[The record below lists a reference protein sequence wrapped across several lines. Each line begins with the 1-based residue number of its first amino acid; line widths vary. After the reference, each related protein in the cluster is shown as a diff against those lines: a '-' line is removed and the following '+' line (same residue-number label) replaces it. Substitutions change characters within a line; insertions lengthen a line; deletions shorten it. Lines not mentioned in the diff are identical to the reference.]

1 MEKDIRTIKSI
12 MIIFVF
18 CLIIYLIF
26 ILAEMLIPL
35 ALAIFIAIL
44 LQPILAW
51 LDSKKLPF
59 GLSMIL
65 ITSITV
71 GIIYLV
77 GALVV
82 GTWNELSKE
91 QDVLL
96 QNINER
102 LNSLLGWINSFTDLR
117 LSADEFILTIK
128 NLISADW
135 LIKSTGNFAGALGN
149 FTTIFFMTILYLVV
163 LLGGIL
169 KYEKY
174 ISYLEED
181 IDEEGKLLNGFEKV
195 KTSVSTYIKV
205 KFFMSLSTGIGYWL
219 VCLIFKVEFAL
230 FWGFLAFIL
239 NFIPTV
245 GSIIATIPPVL
256 LGLIEFESF
265 TTLLVFIPVLFAVQ
279 MIFGNVI
286 EPKLMGSRLSLNTI
300 TVLLG
305 LVFWGYLWG
314 VTGMI
319 LSVPLMVLLKV
330 ILEQVN
336 GAEVIV
342 KLMGSKNL
350 S

>member
-12 MIIFVF
+12 LIIFVF
-18 CLIIYLIF
+18 CLVIYLIF

-44 LQPILAW
+44 LQPVLAW
-51 LDSKKLPF
+51 LDSKKFPF

-65 ITSITV
+65 ITFLTV

-77 GALVV
+77 GVLVV

-91 QDVLL
+91 QDELL

-102 LNSLLGWINSFTDLR
+102 LNSLLGWINSFTDLQ
-117 LSADEFILTIK
+117 LSADEFIITIK

-135 LIKSTGNFAGALGN
+135 LIKSTGNFAGALGD
-149 FTTIFFMTILYLVV
+149 FTAIFFMTILYLVV

-181 IDEEGKLLNGFEKV
+181 IEEEGKLLNGFEKV
-195 KTSVSTYIKV
+195 KSSVSTYIKV
-205 KFFMSLSTGIGYWL
+205 KFFTSLLTGISYWL
-219 VCLIFKVEFAL
+219 VCWIFQIEFAI

-245 GSIIATIPPVL
+245 GSIIATIPPIM
-256 LGLIEFESF
+256 LGLIEFESL
-265 TTLLVFIPVLFAVQ
+265 TTLLIFMPILFSVQ

-300 TVLLG
+300 TVILG

-314 VTGMI
+314 ITGMI

-336 GAEVIV
+336 GAQVLV

>member
-12 MIIFVF
+12 LIIFVF
-18 CLIIYLIF
+18 CLVIYLIF

-44 LQPILAW
+44 LQPVLAW
-51 LDSKKLPF
+51 LDSKKFPF

-65 ITSITV
+65 ITFLTV

-77 GALVV
+77 GVLVV

-91 QDVLL
+91 QDELL

-102 LNSLLGWINSFTDLR
+102 LNSLLGWINSFTDLQ
-117 LSADEFILTIK
+117 LSADEFIITIK

-135 LIKSTGNFAGALGN
+135 LIKSTGNFAGALGD

-181 IDEEGKLLNGFEKV
+181 IEEEGKLLNGFEKV
-195 KTSVSTYIKV
+195 KSSVSTYIKV
-205 KFFMSLSTGIGYWL
+205 KFFTSLLTGISYWL
-219 VCLIFKVEFAL
+219 VCWIFQIEFAI

-245 GSIIATIPPVL
+245 GSIIATIPPIM
-256 LGLIEFESF
+256 LGLIEFESL
-265 TTLLVFIPVLFAVQ
+265 TTLLIFMPILFSVQ

-300 TVLLG
+300 TVILG

-314 VTGMI
+314 ITGMI

-336 GAEVIV
+336 GAQVLV